1 MSWQTGYNQI
11 YHLHLGQFAL
21 HNQGDFKYV
30 KQRNKIAEVQ
40 LLTTSS
46 FDSSC
51 SLAVELGFTL
61 SCVRVTETVW

>member
-40 LLTTSS
+40 LLTTSL
-46 FDSSC
+46 FDSGNC
-51 SLAVELGFTL
+51 VVELGFTL
-61 SCVRVTETVW
+61 SCVRATETVW